1 MLILGFI
8 SVLLILIKNMD
19 LVYLHLY
26 KETFTYALNQDS
38 A

>member
-1 MLILGFI
+1 
-8 SVLLILIKNMD
+8 MD